1 MADLDHIRAL
11 LVAQT
16 AEAEPQ
22 SRSLFGRLFA
32 RRAEASPPRG
42 PVRYA
47 AILDL
52 AASPEPASRP
62 ESNPKPR
69 PNPEPELELELEHTV
84 RPGLGLEEASRLR
97 PPDPRSGFGRRP
109 EVGPPVAGS
118 QLAREPELVL
128 DQPAAGPRRLQLLD
142 ASGQPVGEMILQP
155 NTPREEVPYFPEDFL
170 DQGEAGHDEPPLY
183 DRLTHEPQL
192 LRPWLKSLRPP
203 ASTQPATEPV
213 AAPKLDVAEIDA
225 GAPLASQVR
234 QRRTRASRPRPPKP
248 VQVRPAATRPLGE
261 DLLGALALALAR
273 EHETLADRLLALA
286 ASGTFSERVDAEESA
301 AA

>member
-1 MADLDHIRAL
+1 LADLDHIRAL

-16 AEAEPQ
+16 AEAEPK
-22 SRSLFGRLFA
+22 SRSLLGRLFA
-32 RRAEASPPRG
+32 RRTEAPPPRA

-52 AASPEPASRP
+52 ATPLEPASRP
-62 ESNPKPR
+62 DSK
-69 PNPEPELELELEHTV
+69 PEPEPEHTL
-84 RPGLGLEEASRLR
+84 RPGLVLEEASRLR

-109 EVGPPVAGS
+109 EAVPPFAGS
-118 QLAREPELVL
+118 QMAREPELVL

-170 DQGEAGHDEPPLY
+170 DHGDAGHDEPPLY
-183 DRLTHEPQL
+183 ERLTHEPQL

-203 ASTQPATEPV
+203 ASTQPAAEPV
-213 AAPKLDVAEIDA
+213 SAPELDIAELDIAALDIAKLDA

-234 QRRTRASRPRPPKP
+234 QRRTRASRPRPSKP
-248 VQVRPAATRPLGE
+248 VQARPAVTRPLGE

-286 ASGTFSERVDAEESA
+286 ASGTFGGRMEAGESA